1 MSYLDAHFWAG
12 FTLFAFAASVTPG
25 PNNMMMMAS
34 GANFGLARTLPHMAG
49 VVFGFTVLILA
60 VGLGLGALL
69 TAWPALHAILYWAG
83 SAYLLWLAWR
93 IASAGTVGAVE
104 AGRPRNFWEIVAFQW
119 VNPKAW
125 TGALGAV
132 ATYAPPENYY
142 ANLAIICAIFA
153 GVNIPVAFLWTTGGA
168 ALKGLL
174 ADARALRAFNI
185 AMALL
190 LVISIP
196 PIADG
201 EAKLWQSL
209 LAAR

>member
-1 MSYLDAHFWAG
+1 MPYLDPHFWAG

-34 GANFGLARTLPHMAG
+34 GANFGLVRTLPHMAG
-49 VVFGFTVLILA
+49 VVLGFTVLILA
-60 VGLGLGALL
+60 VGLGLGALFA
-69 TAWPALHAILYWAG
+69 AWPPLHAILYWAG
-83 SAYLLWLAWR
+83 SAYLLWLAWQ
-93 IASAGTVGAVE
+93 IATAGKVSGAEVS
-104 AGRPRNFWEIVAFQW
+104 RPRTFLEIVAFQW

-142 ANLAIICAIFA
+142 ANLTIICAIFA
-153 GVNIPVAFLWTTGGA
+153 AVNIPVTFLWTTGGV
-168 ALKGLL
+168 ALKRFLTN
-174 ADARALRAFNI
+174 DTALRIFNI

-196 PIADG
+196 PIADL
-201 EAKLWQSL
+201 ELKLWEA
-209 LAAR
+209 LAR